1 MTWEIVDEREKAT
14 GRTRPRRKRIMER
27 VIQEPR
33 LVSLECVV
41 VAEALIRVVSGM
53 LGIALQVGGVQDGVV
68 RWSLM
73 RVFVC
78 LDALEGHLAGT
89 WPSRRIGRMPSV
101 VVAKTGHR

>member
-27 VIQEPR
+27 VMQEPR

-53 LGIALQVGGVQDGVV
+53 LGIALQVGVQDGI
-68 RWSLM
+68 RSL
-73 RVFVC
+73 VADESVC
-78 LDALEGHLAGT
+78 LFF
-89 WPSRRIGRMPSV
+89 
-101 VVAKTGHR
+101 